1 MGSQVG
7 GAGDEGFGHGGVVVA
22 AAVVVRRRYL
32 AGLHIRSSESFAF
45 LPFFTLFYPF
55 FFFFRL
61 FGVCRFFFWF
71 FMFLMIGI
79 GIGIGIFKGWTG
91 G

>member
-55 FFFFRL
+55 FFFFSL
-61 FGVCRFFFWF
+61 VWGLQVFFLVFYVLDDWDWDWNWNF
-71 FMFLMIGI
+71 
-79 GIGIGIFKGWTG
+79 
-91 G
+91 